1 MQVLHVKT
9 MPSNRYRLLLSD
21 GKSTITGMLAT
32 QLHDLVENK
41 SILDF
46 SVIRLTDYITNSNAG
61 TMLVLTI

>member
-61 TMLVLTI
+61 TM